1 MKRDNKSLTPVDW
14 LAMGV
19 FVVGAFGTV
28 LMGLSAFSD
37 DVSTKGGTAKIA
49 TEWIAAAGLAPSLLF
64 NAAVAFLGART
75 FLRGQMRGLGRDL
88 LGSLAVAAGVSIA
101 LGVWTTETSTPGGAL
116 GAVTGGLLK
125 TRAGTALAAIVG
137 AVAIIVPAWIAWL
150 RALALKPTPVVSPD
164 RTAVTHAETSGL
176 SGTTIVDVP
185 EPVAVKPQLATTGGT
200 VKNLAPIPYPAD
212 ARLRG
217 EIPEGTK
224 PLIVTGGQSVGYE
237 ETEALA
243 GSFEV
248 APVVEDEAEP
258 EQAEVIEP
266 VELVEQVEPVM
277 AEAQD
282 DDETYTP
289 PAPSWERTGLGPD
302 DEPVDAYGTP
312 LSLVEQVRAEVT
324 EEELTEEELTEEA
337 PVVAAVSAEYD
348 ELEAELSEVAE
359 DEFGS
364 EEVLSEEVSSEDD
377 LTEDDLSADDLVEE
391 LVVEEEEL
399 VASAP
404 VVEAVVAE
412 VAVAEEV
419 APEVMNDARRAA
431 KRKQKTSDEA
441 PGLFDGLATSVVA
454 ETTAET
460 LEATPEPIAELV
472 PQAAAPGKSVKHPA
486 LLDAERRRVVTEAGC
501 LFVDRGR
508 VAVSML
514 QREYGMDFDAACVV
528 LDDLQDLGLIGPYL
542 GGQRRDILL
551 TRDQWMERLASA

>member
-101 LGVWTTETSTPGGAL
+101 LGVWTSETSTPGGAL
-116 GAVTGGLLK
+116 GAATGGLLK

-150 RALALKPTPVVSPD
+150 RALALKPTPVVAPD

-200 VKNLAPIPYPAD
+200 VRNLAPIPYPAD

-217 EIPEGTK
+217 EIPDGTK

-248 APVVEDEAEP
+248 APVVEDEPEP

-324 EEELTEEELTEEA
+324 EEA

-359 DEFGS
+359 DEFVS

-441 PGLFDGLATSVVA
+441 PGLFDGLAAPVVA
-454 ETTAET
+454 ETTVET

-486 LLDAERRRVVTEAGC
+486 LLDAERRRIVTEAGC

>member
-101 LGVWTTETSTPGGAL
+101 LGVWTSETSTPGGAL
-116 GAVTGGLLK
+116 GAATGGLLK

-150 RALALKPTPVVSPD
+150 RALALKPTPVVAPD

-258 EQAEVIEP
+258 AQAEVIEP

-277 AEAQD
+277 VEAQD

-324 EEELTEEELTEEA
+324 EEA

-359 DEFGS
+359 DEFVS

-377 LTEDDLSADDLVEE
+377 LTEDDLTADDLVEE

-404 VVEAVVAE
+404 VVEAVVADVAVAE

-431 KRKQKTSDEA
+431 KRKPKASDEA
-441 PGLFDGLATSVVA
+441 PGLFDGLAAPVVAETTA

-460 LEATPEPIAELV
+460 LEATPEPITELV

>member
-101 LGVWTTETSTPGGAL
+101 LGVWTSETSTPGGAL
-116 GAVTGGLLK
+116 GAATGGLLK

-150 RALALKPTPVVSPD
+150 RALALKPTPVVAPD

-185 EPVAVKPQLATTGGT
+185 EPVAVKPLLATSGGA

-217 EIPEGTK
+217 EIPDGTK

-248 APVVEDEAEP
+248 APVVEDEPEP

-324 EEELTEEELTEEA
+324 EEA

-359 DEFGS
+359 DEFVS

-441 PGLFDGLATSVVA
+441 PGLFDGLAAPVVA
-454 ETTAET
+454 ETTVET

-486 LLDAERRRVVTEAGC
+486 LLDAERRRIVTEAGC

>member
-101 LGVWTTETSTPGGAL
+101 LGVWTSETSTPGGAL
-116 GAVTGGLLK
+116 GAATGGLLK

-150 RALALKPTPVVSPD
+150 RALALKPTPVVAPD

-185 EPVAVKPQLATTGGT
+185 EPVAVKPLLATSGGA

-217 EIPEGTK
+217 EIPDGTK

-248 APVVEDEAEP
+248 APVVDDEAEL
-258 EQAEVIEP
+258 EQAEIVEP
-266 VELVEQVEPVM
+266 VEVSEHAEPVM

-324 EEELTEEELTEEA
+324 EEELTEEA

-359 DEFGS
+359 DEFVS
-364 EEVLSEEVSSEDD
+364 EEVLGEELSSEDD
-377 LTEDDLSADDLVEE
+377 RTEDDL
-391 LVVEEEEL
+391 VEEEEL

-404 VVEAVVAE
+404 VAV
-412 VAVAEEV
+412 EV
-419 APEVMNDARRAA
+419 APEVMNDAHRPA
-431 KRKQKTSDEA
+431 KRKQKASDEA
-441 PGLFDGLATSVVA
+441 PGLFDGLAAPVVA
-454 ETTAET
+454 ETTVET

-486 LLDAERRRVVTEAGC
+486 LLDAERRRIVTEAGC

>member
-101 LGVWTTETSTPGGAL
+101 LGVWTSETSTPGGAL
-116 GAVTGGLLK
+116 GAATGGLLK

-150 RALALKPTPVVSPD
+150 RALALKPTPVVAPD

-185 EPVAVKPQLATTGGT
+185 EPVAVKPLLATSGGA

-217 EIPEGTK
+217 EIPDGTK

-248 APVVEDEAEP
+248 APVVEDEAEL
-258 EQAEVIEP
+258 EQAEIVEP
-266 VELVEQVEPVM
+266 VEVSEHVEPVM

-324 EEELTEEELTEEA
+324 EEELTEEA

-359 DEFGS
+359 DEFVS
-364 EEVLSEEVSSEDD
+364 EEVLGEELSSEDD
-377 LTEDDLSADDLVEE
+377 RTGDDLVEE

-404 VVEAVVAE
+404 VAV
-412 VAVAEEV
+412 EV
-419 APEVMNDARRAA
+419 APEVMNDAHRPA
-431 KRKQKTSDEA
+431 KRKQKASDEA
-441 PGLFDGLATSVVA
+441 PGLFDGLAAPVVA
-454 ETTAET
+454 ETTVET

-486 LLDAERRRVVTEAGC
+486 LLDAERRRIVTEAGC

-542 GGQRRDILL
+542 GGHRRDILL

>member
-101 LGVWTTETSTPGGAL
+101 LGVWTSETSTPGGAL
-116 GAVTGGLLK
+116 GAATGGLLK

-150 RALALKPTPVVSPD
+150 RALALKPTPVVAPD

-185 EPVAVKPQLATTGGT
+185 EPVAVKPLLATSGGA

-217 EIPEGTK
+217 EIPDGTK

-248 APVVEDEAEP
+248 APVVDDEAEL
-258 EQAEVIEP
+258 EQAEIVEP
-266 VELVEQVEPVM
+266 VEVSEHAEPVM

-324 EEELTEEELTEEA
+324 EEELTEEA

-359 DEFGS
+359 DEFVS
-364 EEVLSEEVSSEDD
+364 EEVLGEELSSEDD
-377 LTEDDLSADDLVEE
+377 RTEDDLTADDLVEE

-404 VVEAVVAE
+404 VAV
-412 VAVAEEV
+412 EV
-419 APEVMNDARRAA
+419 APEVMNDAHRPA
-431 KRKQKTSDEA
+431 KRKQKASDEA
-441 PGLFDGLATSVVA
+441 PGLFDGLAAPVVA
-454 ETTAET
+454 ETTVET

-486 LLDAERRRVVTEAGC
+486 LLDAERRRIVTEAGC

-542 GGQRRDILL
+542 GGHRRDILL

>member
-101 LGVWTTETSTPGGAL
+101 LGVWTSETSTPGGAL
-116 GAVTGGLLK
+116 GAATGGLLK

-150 RALALKPTPVVSPD
+150 RALALKPTPVVAPD

-185 EPVAVKPQLATTGGT
+185 EPVAVKPLLATSGGA

-217 EIPEGTK
+217 EIPDGTK

-248 APVVEDEAEP
+248 APVVDDEAEL
-258 EQAEVIEP
+258 EQAEIVEP
-266 VELVEQVEPVM
+266 VEVSEHAEPVM

-324 EEELTEEELTEEA
+324 EEELTEEA

-359 DEFGS
+359 DEFVS
-364 EEVLSEEVSSEDD
+364 EEVLGEELSSEDD
-377 LTEDDLSADDLVEE
+377 RTGDDLVEE

-404 VVEAVVAE
+404 VAV
-412 VAVAEEV
+412 EV
-419 APEVMNDARRAA
+419 APEVMNDAHRPA
-431 KRKQKTSDEA
+431 KRKQKASDEA
-441 PGLFDGLATSVVA
+441 PGLFDGLAAPVVA
-454 ETTAET
+454 ETTVET

-486 LLDAERRRVVTEAGC
+486 LLDAERRRIVTEAGC

-542 GGQRRDILL
+542 GGHRRDILL

>member
-101 LGVWTTETSTPGGAL
+101 LGVWTSETSTPGGAL
-116 GAVTGGLLK
+116 GAATGGLLK

-150 RALALKPTPVVSPD
+150 RALALKPTPVVAPD

-185 EPVAVKPQLATTGGT
+185 EPVAVKPLLATSGGA

-217 EIPEGTK
+217 EIPDGTK

-248 APVVEDEAEP
+248 APVVDDEAEL
-258 EQAEVIEP
+258 EQAEIVEP
-266 VELVEQVEPVM
+266 VEVSEHAEPVM

-324 EEELTEEELTEEA
+324 EEELTEEA

-359 DEFGS
+359 DEFVS
-364 EEVLSEEVSSEDD
+364 EEVLGEELSSEDD
-377 LTEDDLSADDLVEE
+377 RTEDDLVEE

-404 VVEAVVAE
+404 VAV
-412 VAVAEEV
+412 EV
-419 APEVMNDARRAA
+419 APEVMNDAHRPA

-441 PGLFDGLATSVVA
+441 PGLFDGLAAPVVA
-454 ETTAET
+454 ETTVET

-486 LLDAERRRVVTEAGC
+486 LLDAERRRIVTEAGC

-542 GGQRRDILL
+542 GGHRRDILL

>member
-28 LMGLSAFSD
+28 LMGLSAFSN

-101 LGVWTTETSTPGGAL
+101 LGVWTSETSTPGGAL
-116 GAVTGGLLK
+116 GAATGGLLK

-248 APVVEDEAEP
+248 APVVEDEPEP

-324 EEELTEEELTEEA
+324 VEA

-359 DEFGS
+359 DEFVS
-364 EEVLSEEVSSEDD
+364 EEVLSEEVSGEDD

-441 PGLFDGLATSVVA
+441 PGLFDGLATTVVA

-486 LLDAERRRVVTEAGC
+486 LLDAERRRIVTEAGC

>member
-28 LMGLSAFSD
+28 LMGLSAFSN

-101 LGVWTTETSTPGGAL
+101 LGVWTSETSTPGGAL
-116 GAVTGGLLK
+116 GAATGGLLK

-324 EEELTEEELTEEA
+324 VEA

-359 DEFGS
+359 DEFVS
-364 EEVLSEEVSSEDD
+364 EEVLSEEVSGEDD

-441 PGLFDGLATSVVA
+441 PGLFDGLATTVVA

-486 LLDAERRRVVTEAGC
+486 LLDAERRRIVTEAGC